1 MNLRQKVIT
10 IVLLCAWAAIFA
22 GEYMLAPIMY
32 PFHQVTPVELWN
44 SVSLGASFVGMDRSY
59 VVIFEPGLEGPLYF
73 RVADAD
79 IDRDFPRILAQ
90 LASGSGPLQGS
101 DCAEGF
107 QRWSELPAPKGAH
120 ELLIQIQI
128 AKLDRIG
135 RDIPSA
141 LPYWASLATES
152 RARIDKAHRYGLT
165 AAFEIFWLCA
175 LASLLAYPF
184 VREYSFTRLLI
195 CWSAVPL
202 LFHLPYFLAFASQSI
217 PGLGPRGGIL
227 YPWLIWFS
235 GGTVQHPWEM
245 AFRNACPPLLQA
257 ISQDSGPLDLT
268 GFKISVSTVGPLL
281 TLYYT
286 LAMAAISTLF
296 HFARHLHFTRTRPRA
311 FEAVFSANPPTTIA
325 HQQESA

>member
-1 MNLRQKVIT
+1 MNLRRKHIT
-10 IVLLCAWAAIFA
+10 IALLFTWAAIIA
-22 GEYMLAPIMY
+22 GEYLLSPVMY
-32 PFHQVTPVELWN
+32 PIQQITPPEFWN
-44 SVSLGASFVGMDRSY
+44 SISQGASVVGVDRGDFVI
-59 VVIFEPGLEGPLYF
+59 VEPGMEGFLYS
-73 RVADAD
+73 RTPRAD
-79 IDRDFPRILAQ
+79 IDRDFPRIVAQ
-90 LASGSGPLQGS
+90 LTSGAGPLQES
-101 DCAEGF
+101 DCAQAF
-107 QRWSELPAPKGAH
+107 VRWSELPAPKGAQS
-120 ELLIQIQI
+120 LLTLTQIV
-128 AKLDRIG
+128 KLDRIR
-135 RDIPSA
+135 RDHPSA
-141 LPYWASLATES
+141 FPFWSSLATEA

-268 GFKISVSTVGPLL
+268 GFKVSVSTVGPLL

-296 HFARHLHFTRTRPRA
+296 HFACHLHFTRTRPRA
-311 FEAVFSANPPTTIA
+311 FEVVFSGNPPTTIP